1 MTATDASRAETPP
14 AGEAPLIE
22 ARGLTKY
29 FGSVIALHEVSL
41 HVRQGEVLCLLGDNG
56 AGKSTLIKTLSGVHP
71 PDSGQL
77 LVDGKEVHFES
88 PRDALHHGIA
98 TVYQDLAMIPLM
110 SISRNFF
117 LGSEPTNGWGPFRTI
132 NLRQADQVTREALK
146 EMGIDLRDTSQPVG
160 TLSGGE
166 RQSVAI
172 ARAIHFGAKVVILDE
187 PTSAL
192 GVKEAAVVLRFITQA
207 RDQGI
212 GVILITH
219 NVNHAYPVGD
229 RFQILDRGRARGTYD
244 KADLTPAELLEHM
257 GGGAELDEL
266 RHELEESGVQTEPPT
281 PPTGYVAQHE

>member
-1 MTATDASRAETPP
+1 MTTATAVT
-14 AGEAPLIE
+14 PLIE

-29 FGSVIALHEVSL
+29 FGSVVAIHDVSL
-41 HVRQGEVLCLLGDNG
+41 SVRAGEVLCLLGDNG
-56 AGKSTLIKTLSGVHP
+56 AGKSTLIKILSGVHP
-71 PDSGQL
+71 PDAGEI
-77 LVDGKEVHFES
+77 LVEGSPVEFGS
-88 PRDALHHGIA
+88 PRDALRLGIA

-117 LGSEPTNGWGPFRTI
+117 LGAEPVTGFGPLRT
-132 NLRQADQVTREALK
+132 LDVKTADRMTRVALK
-146 EMGIDLRDTSQPVG
+146 QMGIDLRDTSQPVG

-192 GVKEAAVVLRFITQA
+192 GVKEAAVVLRFIAQA
-207 RDQGI
+207 REQGI

-219 NVNHAYPVGD
+219 NINHAFPIGD
-229 RFQILDRGRARGTYD
+229 RFTILDRGTCKGTFD

-257 GGGAELDEL
+257 GGGAELDEIE
-266 RHELEESGVQTEPPT
+266 HELQAAGVTTSAPS
-281 PPTGYVAQHE
+281 A